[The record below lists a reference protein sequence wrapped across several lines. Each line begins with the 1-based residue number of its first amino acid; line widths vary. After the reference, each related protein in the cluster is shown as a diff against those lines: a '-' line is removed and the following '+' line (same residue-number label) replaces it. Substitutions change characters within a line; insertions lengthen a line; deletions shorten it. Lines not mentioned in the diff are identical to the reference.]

1 MKFKMPTYTFDFNL
15 SAWIRGLEIEADSE
29 EEAREKLNAMN
40 IDDIVDLG
48 YCSNFDITS
57 VDVESDEEYIYD
69 DEDDDD
75 LYDDEDEE

>member
-1 MKFKMPTYTFDFNL
+1 MPTYTFDFNL

-29 EEAREKLNAMN
+29 EEAREKLNAMK
-40 IDDIVDLG
+40 IEDIVDLG

>member
-1 MKFKMPTYTFDFNL
+1 MPTYTFDFNL

-29 EEAREKLNAMN
+29 EEAREKLNAMS

-57 VDVESDEEYIYD
+57 VDVESDEEYIE
-69 DEDDDD
+69 DEDDEEFDD
-75 LYDDEDEE
+75 DYEEDEE

>member
-1 MKFKMPTYTFDFNL
+1 MPTYTFDFNL

-29 EEAREKLNAMN
+29 EEAREKLNAMS

>member
-1 MKFKMPTYTFDFNL
+1 MPTYTFDFNL

-29 EEAREKLNAMN
+29 EEAREKLNAMS

-69 DEDDDD
+69 DEDDEEYI
-75 LYDDEDEE
+75 YDDEDDEE

>member
-1 MKFKMPTYTFDFNL
+1 MG
-15 SAWIRGLEIEADSE
+15 IRGLEIEADSE
-29 EEAREKLNAMN
+29 EEAREKLNAMS

-57 VDVESDEEYIYD
+57 VDVESDEEYID

-75 LYDDEDEE
+75 YDLEYEEDEE

>member
-1 MKFKMPTYTFDFNL
+1 MPTYTFDFNL

-29 EEAREKLNAMN
+29 EEAREKLNAMR
-40 IDDIVDLG
+40 IGDIVDLG

-57 VDVESDEEYIYD
+57 VDVESDEEYIE

-75 LYDDEDEE
+75 YDLEYEEDEE